1 MSDPDPDDEA
11 QQTAPARAAASSVA
25 AARKLAELLASPLA
39 PVPRADHAN
48 EPARPPPAV
57 RRDPPYRPAAAAATT
72 VEPARPPPAATP
84 PRDPSPPA
92 TPASRN
98 DTPPG
103 GRSDQAAIFAETLT
117 RLAAEAQT
125 LDDAHPPPVP
135 PRPSLSDGESE
146 RGRGENEQGPDE
158 SEPGSD
164 AALSSTEPPGPSDAP
179 GIVSSDTATSPDLPP
194 RSLAAEPAR
203 SVEPEADD
211 DAPPLAPDAARL
223 VRGVRRL
230 MLVSSLTTV
239 IAVAAVFGVIGYR
252 VFRAADR
259 QPPPPPPVPEPAPPA
274 APVEAT
280 LTLPH
285 GARIIHTSVAEGLL
299 VVALDIDG
307 AIEMRTYDLK
317 TLKPAARMGFTFVP

>member
-48 EPARPPPAV
+48 EPARPPPPV

-72 VEPARPPPAATP
+72 VEPARPPPAVAT
-84 PRDPSPPA
+84 PRDPSPPETA
-92 TPASRN
+92 ASQG
-98 DTPPG
+98 DTPPV
-103 GRSDQAAIFAETLT
+103 GRDSQAELFAETLT
-117 RLAAEAQT
+117 RLAAEAQA
-125 LDDAHPPPVP
+125 LDDAPPPPVP
-135 PRPSLSDGESE
+135 PRPPPSDGV
-146 RGRGENEQGPDE
+146 
-158 SEPGSD
+158 SEPGPGESAPVSD
-164 AALSSTEPPGPSDAP
+164 AAMSSTEPPGPSDAP
-179 GIVSSDTATSPDLPP
+179 GIVSSDAAASPDLTL
-194 RSLAAEPAR
+194 RSVAPEPAR

-211 DAPPLAPDAARL
+211 GEPPLAPDAARL
-223 VRGVRRL
+223 VRRVRRL

-252 VFRAADR
+252 VFRTADR
-259 QPPPPPPVPEPAPPA
+259 PPPPPPPVSEPAPPA

-280 LTLPH
+280 ITLPH
-285 GARIIHTSVAEGLL
+285 GARIIHTTVAEGLL